1 MSYFKEYNMRKILSI
16 LISLVATSYGAGAQ
30 DTPNAVPINPQTQT
44 QTQAQTSANDRELLF
59 AEAETSR
66 AAGNASRVRDGV
78 QRKEPR
84 GAPTEDDALALAA
97 IESLMSM
104 PSERALP
111 VIKKVL
117 AGSQSQLVK
126 ERALFVLSQLDLPEA
141 NTLMLEYAKTPNS
154 PLRFQAIRNIG
165 IGGNAKAIAALRDV
179 YASGDAKIKKEVLQA
194 WMIAGSKAE
203 VYQAAV
209 NAKSE
214 SEANDAIQMLGIM
227 GAKDELRKLGDL
239 KKSNSSLVEA
249 YSISGDLDSLKKLA
263 SGPGEMSVRLN
274 AIRGLG
280 IIGKDNAKTALRE
293 IYTANNDS
301 RLKDAALQG
310 MLIANDEPGVLRLY
324 REAKS
329 SEEKR
334 NLLKTLSLMGGD
346 AAMQAI
352 DSALEGKK

>member
-1 MSYFKEYNMRKILSI
+1 MRKIFNI
-16 LISLVATSYGAGAQ
+16 LIPLALASYGA
-30 DTPNAVPINPQTQT
+30 
-44 QTQAQTSANDRELLF
+44 S
-59 AEAETSR
+59 AETTSNAASTEPQVTLVAEVDTLR
-66 AAGNASRVRDGV
+66 ATADTARVRDGASK
-78 QRKEPR
+78 KESR
-84 GAPTEDDALALAA
+84 RAPTEEEALALAA
-97 IESLMSM
+97 IEGLMSM

-126 ERALFVLSQLDLPEA
+126 ERAFFALSQLDLPEA
-141 NTLMLEYAKTPNS
+141 NVLMLDYAKSPAS
-154 PLRFQAIRNIG
+154 PLQAQAIRNIG
-165 IGGNAKAIAALRDV
+165 IGGNAKAIAALQDV
-179 YASGDAKIKKEVLQA
+179 YASGDAKVKKEVMQA

-214 SEANDAIQMLGIM
+214 AEASDAIRMLAVM

-239 KKSNSSLVEA
+239 KKSNRSLVEA

-280 IIGKDNAKTALRE
+280 IIGKDNAKSALRE
-293 IYTANNDS
+293 IYVANNDPQ
-301 RLKDAALQG
+301 LKDAALQG
-310 MLIANDEPGVLRLY
+310 MLIANDEQGVLKLY

-329 SEEKR
+329 NEEKR
-334 NLLKTLSLMGGD
+334 NLLRMLSVMGGD